1 MTILASFG
9 GGIASLIYSL
19 VKTKGKL
26 EPGDLINGIL
36 GSLVAITGMIKQ
48 RYNYFFIWEIAFEF

>member
-36 GSLVAITGMIKQ
+36 GSLVAITGMVKQ
-48 RYNYFFIWEIAFEF
+48 RYNYFII